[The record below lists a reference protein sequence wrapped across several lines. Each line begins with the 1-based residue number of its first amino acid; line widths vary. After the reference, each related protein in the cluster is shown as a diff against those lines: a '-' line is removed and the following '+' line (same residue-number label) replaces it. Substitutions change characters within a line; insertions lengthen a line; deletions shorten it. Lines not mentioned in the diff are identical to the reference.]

1 MLNIDIILI
10 FSLEIKLHIELI
22 MFRAV
27 ICG

>member
-22 MFRAV
+22 MLRAV